1 VDFRGEATPASA
13 HATISTVFFA
23 PEAC

>member
-1 VDFRGEATPASA
+1 VDFRGEATSAST
-13 HATISTVFFA
+13 HATISTVFLA